1 MQEGPLGSAICS
13 VALSKNRF
21 FARHFLVIALA
32 VDIAAVTHPAFG
44 QTRPTNDN
52 FANAIAV
59 TGTNFT
65 VHGTNVNATIEPGE
79 PNHAHQPGG
88 KSVWWTWQAPATGY
102 ATLSTLGSLS
112 SVVSG
117 ELDTLLG
124 VYRGSVVSNLTEVAY
139 NDDGP
144 IDLTSQVTF
153 HALAGTTYYIAVDGY
168 SFDTPADADSG
179 SIVLSLKFAT
189 SLPTAPAWG
198 PLPSIDGTTVR
209 STKFAGKVVLV
220 NFWATWCGP
229 CMAEVPDLIS
239 LQDKYSPDG
248 FTVVGISVDDS
259 SDGINPPTS
268 LVSSVASS
276 HGMDYPIVMS
286 RPRGTAVE
294 TAFGGIAYIPNTFII
309 DRQNHIVQTFVGTQT
324 YATFEQ
330 AILPLLYADL
340 KLNVTSANGMLH
352 LSWPVTQA
360 SFGVETAND
369 MRTGSWSPL
378 GLPVQADGVNQ
389 WIDFAPGTGN
399 QFFRLRGQ

>member
-1 MQEGPLGSAICS
+1 MEGPLGSAIIYS
-13 VALSKNRF
+13 FALSRNHF
-21 FARHFLVIALA
+21 FARRFLVIALA
-32 VDIAAVTHPAFG
+32 LHIAQVTYPAFG
-44 QTRPTNDN
+44 QTRPANDN
-52 FANAIAV
+52 FADAIQV

-65 VHGTNVNATIEPGE
+65 VHGSNVNATREPGE

-88 KSVWWTWQAPATGY
+88 KSVWWTWQAPQTGY
-102 ATLSTLGSLS
+102 ATLSTLGSVS
-112 SVVSG
+112 SVSG

-153 HALAGTTYYIAVDGY
+153 HAIAGTTYQIAVDGY
-168 SFDTPADADSG
+168 SFDPPADADSG
-179 SIVLSLKFAT
+179 SIVLSLTFSD

-198 PLPSIDGTTVR
+198 PLPSIYGTMIG
-209 STKFAGKVVLV
+209 STNFAGKVVLL

-239 LQDKYSPDG
+239 LQQKYTSDG

-259 SDGINPPTS
+259 ADGVNPPTS
-268 LVSSVASS
+268 LVSSVVAS
-276 HGMDYPIVMS
+276 HGIDYPIVMS

-294 TAFGGIAYIPNTFII
+294 TAYGGIAYIPSTFII

-324 YATFEQ
+324 YATYEQ

-340 KLNVTSANGMLH
+340 KLNVTSTNGMLH
-352 LSWPVTQA
+352 LSWPATQA
-360 SFGVETAND
+360 RFGVETTSD
-369 MRTGSWSPL
+369 VSTGSWSPL
-378 GLPVQADGVNQ
+378 GLPVQSDGAKQ